1 MSISIGSLEFD
12 DYSGEILIPRK
23 RVLTYARIDKAGIGA
38 QVLPKI
44 GSSFDLETIRY
55 DAPANVATFVA
66 SVDALIGTDVA
77 IATSTFDYSIAFS
90 TVFTVEDVS
99 SNADRSLL
107 SARGVRGG
115 STIDLSPAKLIRCRW
130 RFRSGPS

>member
-1 MSISIGSLEFD
+1 MITIGGLVFD
-12 DYSGEILIPRK
+12 DYRGEILIPRK
-23 RVLTYARIDKAGIGA
+23 RVLTYARTDKADIGA

-55 DAPANVATFVA
+55 EAAASVAAFIA

-77 IATSTFDYSIAFS
+77 IVTDTFNYSTAFS
-90 TVFTVEDVS
+90 TVFTVEDVA
-99 SNADRSLL
+99 SNADTTLVR
-107 SARGVRGG
+107 ARGSRGV

-130 RFRSGPS
+130 RLRSGPS